1 MSKKLIAAGVA
12 VIALGIL
19 GLSSIFTVKEAEQAI
34 VLELGR
40 FVRLES
46 KPGLHFKLP
55 FIQNISY
62 FDRRVLDFEADLG
75 EINTSDQ
82 KQTLVDTYTR
92 YRITD
97 ALRFFQTARSI
108 ENFEARRDDAP
119 LNAIIKSNVRQ
130 VISRVDLATLLT
142 AKRAEVMKDITKRVH
157 GEMERFGVE
166 ILDVRLKRIDLP
178 QQNADAV
185 QQRMETQR
193 RQEAIRIRAEG
204 DKESQTIRAD
214 ADKRVRVIRAEAE
227 QKANILRGEGE
238 GTAQDALHVR
248 APCASGIRPAVV
260 LRPRSGGRCAR
271 APACAALD
279 CRGGRPGPDA
289 RDHSGGRLR
298 AAGRGADGRQ
308 PVTQRSA
315 ASDGARRTPSKAGSG
330 SSREG

>member
-1 MSKKLIAAGVA
+1 MSKKLIAAGVG
-12 VIALGIL
+12 VIALGIV
-19 GLSSIFTVKEAEQAI
+19 GLSSVFTVKEAEQAI
-34 VLELGR
+34 VLQLGA

-55 FIQNISY
+55 FIQNVSY

-82 KQTLVDTYTR
+82 KQTVVDTYTR

-97 ALRFFQTARSI
+97 ALKFFQTARSI

-166 ILDVRLKRIDLP
+166 VIDVRLKRIDLP

-238 GTAQDALHVR
+238 GTAQEIFNRAFGQDKDFFEFWQCMQTVR
-248 APCASGIRPAVV
+248 EGLTSGTRLVGTPSAD
-260 LRPRSGGRCAR
+260 L
-271 APACAALD
+271 LFQL
-279 CRGGRPGPDA
+279 CRNP
-289 RDHSGGRLR
+289 R
-298 AAGRGADGRQ
+298 AAAPEQ
-308 PVTQRSA
+308 P
-315 ASDGARRTPSKAGSG
+315 RRA
-330 SSREG
+330 ENQ

>member
-1 MSKKLIAAGVA
+1 LIALGVGI
-12 VIALGIL
+12 IALGIVF
-19 GLSSIFTVKEAEQAI
+19 LSSIFTVKEAEQAI

-46 KPGLHFKLP
+46 KPGLHFKVP
-55 FIQNISY
+55 FIQNVSY

-97 ALRFFQTARSI
+97 ALKFFQTARSI

-166 ILDVRLKRIDLP
+166 VIDVRLKRIDLP

-238 GTAQDALHVR
+238 GTAQEIFNRAFGQDKDFFEFWQCMQTVR
-248 APCASGIRPAVV
+248 EGLTSGTRLVGTPSSELLFQLCRNPRPTA
-260 LRPRSGGRCAR
+260 
-271 APACAALD
+271 APAEP
-279 CRGGRPGPDA
+279 R
-289 RDHSGGRLR
+289 R
-298 AAGRGADGRQ
+298 AENQ
-308 PVTQRSA
+308 
-315 ASDGARRTPSKAGSG
+315 
-330 SSREG
+330 

>member
-1 MSKKLIAAGVA
+1 MSKRLIALGVGI
-12 VIALGIL
+12 IALGIVF
-19 GLSSIFTVKEAEQAI
+19 LSSIFTVKEAEQAI

-46 KPGLHFKLP
+46 KPGLHFKVP
-55 FIQNISY
+55 FIQNVSY

-97 ALRFFQTARSI
+97 ALKFFQTARSI

-157 GEMERFGVE
+157 TEMERFGVE
-166 ILDVRLKRIDLP
+166 VIDVRLKRIDLP

-193 RQEAIRIRAEG
+193 RQEAIRIRAE
-204 DKESQTIRAD
+204 
-214 ADKRVRVIRAEAE
+214 AE

-238 GTAQDALHVR
+238 GTAQEIFNRAFGQDKDFFEFWQCMQTVR
-248 APCASGIRPAVV
+248 DGLANGTRLVGTPSSELLFQLCRNPQPGS
-260 LRPRSGGRCAR
+260 
-271 APACAALD
+271 APAEP
-279 CRGGRPGPDA
+279 R
-289 RDHSGGRLR
+289 R
-298 AAGRGADGRQ
+298 AENQ
-308 PVTQRSA
+308 
-315 ASDGARRTPSKAGSG
+315 
-330 SSREG
+330 

>member
-1 MSKKLIAAGVA
+1 MSRRLIAAGVG
-12 VIALGIL
+12 VVALGIV
-19 GLSSIFTVKEAEQAI
+19 GLSSVFTVQEAEQAI

-40 FVRLES
+40 FVRIES
-46 KPGLHFKLP
+46 RPGLHTKLP
-55 FIQNISY
+55 FIQSVRY
-62 FDRRVLDFEADLG
+62 FDKRVLDFEADLG
-75 EINTSDQ
+75 EINTADQ
-82 KQTLVDTYTR
+82 KQTVVDTYTR

-97 ALRFFQTARSI
+97 ALKFFQTARSI

-119 LNAIIKSNVRQ
+119 LNAITKSNVRQ

-157 GEMERFGVE
+157 SEMERFGVE
-166 ILDVRLKRIDLP
+166 VIDVRLKRIDLP

-238 GTAQDALHVR
+238 GTAQEIFNRAFGQDKDFFEFWQCMQTVR
-248 APCASGIRPAVV
+248 EGLTSGTRLVGTPSAE
-260 LRPRSGGRCAR
+260 L
-271 APACAALD
+271 LFQL
-279 CRGGRPGPDA
+279 CRNP
-289 RDHSGGRLR
+289 
-298 AAGRGADGRQ
+298 RGAAPEQ
-308 PVTQRSA
+308 P
-315 ASDGARRTPSKAGSG
+315 RRA
-330 SSREG
+330 ENQ

>member
-1 MSKKLIAAGVA
+1 MSKRLIALGVGI
-12 VIALGIL
+12 IALGIVF
-19 GLSSIFTVKEAEQAI
+19 LSSIFTVKEAEQAI

-46 KPGLHFKLP
+46 KPGLHFKVP
-55 FIQNISY
+55 FIQNVSY

-97 ALRFFQTARSI
+97 ALKFFQTARSI

-157 GEMERFGVE
+157 AEMERFGVE
-166 ILDVRLKRIDLP
+166 VIDVRLKRIDLP

-238 GTAQDALHVR
+238 GTAQEIFNRAFGQDKDFFEFWQCMQTVR
-248 APCASGIRPAVV
+248 DGLANGTRLVGTPSSELLFQLCRNPQPGS
-260 LRPRSGGRCAR
+260 
-271 APACAALD
+271 APAEP
-279 CRGGRPGPDA
+279 R
-289 RDHSGGRLR
+289 R
-298 AAGRGADGRQ
+298 AENQ
-308 PVTQRSA
+308 
-315 ASDGARRTPSKAGSG
+315 
-330 SSREG
+330 